1 MPDAARQVVLTAQ
14 GGTEKPSQLYVEDRE
29 AWRSWLAANHSRPG
43 GVWLVLYHKKSGVPT
58 VTYDEAGEGAL
69 CFGWVDSRANKR
81 DGESYVRYFTSRN
94 PKSNWSRANRQR
106 VERMMEQGRMTEAGL
121 GLVKLAKES
130 GAWTAL
136 QEVQESVIPPDLSE
150 ALVAGDEAEENFK
163 AFRPSSKRIILEWI
177 LNAKRPETRRR
188 RIEETVR
195 LAEQNIK
202 ADHPRQ

>member
-1 MPDAARQVVLTAQ
+1 MSAARQMTLMAQ
-14 GGTEKPSQLYVEDRE
+14 GGTEKPGQLYVEDRE
-29 AWRSWLAANHSRPG
+29 AWRSWLAANHNQPG

-58 VTYDEAGEGAL
+58 VTYDEAVEEAL
-69 CFGWVDSRANKR
+69 CFGWVDSRTNKR
-81 DGESYVRYFTSRN
+81 DGESYVLYFTSRN

-136 QEVQESVIPPDLSE
+136 EEVQESVIPPDLGE
-150 ALVAGDEAEENFK
+150 ALAAGDKAEANFQ
-163 AFRPSSKRIILEWI
+163 AFRPSSKRILLQWI
-177 LNAKRPETRRR
+177 LNARRPETRRR

-202 ADHPRQ
+202 ANHPRQ

>member
-1 MPDAARQVVLTAQ
+1 MPDAARQVILTAQ

-58 VTYDEAGEGAL
+58 VTYDEAVEEAL

-81 DGESYVRYFTSRN
+81 DGESYVLYFTSRN
-94 PKSNWSRANRQR
+94 PKSNWSSANRQQ

-136 QEVQESVIPPDLSE
+136 REVQESVIPPDLSE
-150 ALVAGDEAEENFK
+150 ALAAGDKAEEDRGDG
-163 AFRPSSKRIILEWI
+163 APRRAEHQGGPPSAVGAARALSPTP
-177 LNAKRPETRRR
+177 AVPSGRRALSR
-188 RIEETVR
+188 R
-195 LAEQNIK
+195 
-202 ADHPRQ
+202 

>member
-1 MPDAARQVVLTAQ
+1 MR
-14 GGTEKPSQLYVEDRE
+14 
-29 AWRSWLAANHSRPG
+29 
-43 GVWLVLYHKKSGVPT
+43 
-58 VTYDEAGEGAL
+58 
-69 CFGWVDSRANKR
+69 RAI
-81 DGESYVRYFTSRN
+81 
-94 PKSNWSRANRQR
+94 
-106 VERMMEQGRMTEAGL
+106 

-150 ALVAGDEAEENFK
+150 ALAAGDKAEENFK

-195 LAEQNIK
+195 LAEQNIR

>member
-1 MPDAARQVVLTAQ
+1 M
-14 GGTEKPSQLYVEDRE
+14 
-29 AWRSWLAANHSRPG
+29 
-43 GVWLVLYHKKSGVPT
+43 
-58 VTYDEAGEGAL
+58 
-69 CFGWVDSRANKR
+69 GWADSRANKR
-81 DGESYVRYFTSRN
+81 DGESYVRCFTSRN

-136 QEVQESVIPPDLSE
+136 QEVQESVIPSDLSE
-150 ALVAGDEAEENFK
+150 ALAAGDKAEENFM

-195 LAEQNIK
+195 LAEQNIR